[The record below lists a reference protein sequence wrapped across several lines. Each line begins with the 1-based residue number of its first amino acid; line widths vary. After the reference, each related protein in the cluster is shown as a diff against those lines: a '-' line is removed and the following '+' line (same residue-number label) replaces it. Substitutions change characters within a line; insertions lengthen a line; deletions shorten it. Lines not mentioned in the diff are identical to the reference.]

1 MCYDRAK
8 ARKVLR
14 VSVESARA
22 VTRSTL
28 YGGRRMVKGSVLLMI
43 AALVCAL
50 FADKID
56 AAVKGDK
63 KVKKVVRVFSVGV
76 FLVGVIAVLASVL
89 A

>member
-1 MCYDRAK
+1 
-8 ARKVLR
+8 
-14 VSVESARA
+14 
-22 VTRSTL
+22 
-28 YGGRRMVKGSVLLMI
+28 MVKGSVLLMI

-63 KVKKVVRVFSVGV
+63 KVKRVVRVFSVGV